1 MLAGVMCVGSI
12 MDQVYSLRHLGFFSK
27 HLLTVTGEGFYYK
40 DTLYT
45 RDDVKKLFVSG
56 GGAGPR
62 RMGVHLADGRKILI
76 NAVAL
81 ELNGVKPKTGFFSG
95 TNQVF
100 EELRAYFE
108 GQST

>member
-1 MLAGVMCVGSI
+1 

-27 HLLTVTGEGFYYK
+27 HLLTVTEKGFYYK
-40 DTLYT
+40 DTRYT

-56 GGAGPR
+56 SGAGPR
-62 RMGVHLADGRKILI
+62 RMGVHLADGRRILI